1 MTSAAVRP
9 VGEPANRGS
18 ADITK
23 LYLPAAASAAA
34 CPTLLLAQQPVIVGG
49 PANTSV
55 LRAGT
60 PIPMRTSE
68 ELSTKGKALRVGQRF
83 RIETTEPVTLSG
95 QTVIPA
101 GTPGMGEVTSVRN
114 KGMWGKSGNI
124 EARVLYLRVGDR
136 QFRLS
141 GTMNDK
147 GKTGTAGVVGAVAL
161 VPVAGFFMT
170 GTSAAIPMGAPV
182 NAFLDEDVPV
192 QFAGGAPAALIT
204 VPAPTTANGTV
215 SPAVAGHTIAVPTQA
230 KK

>member
-1 MTSAAVRP
+1 MRVLAVAASFAVAVSALAQTGWTQQPIVL
-9 VGEPANRGS
+9 GS
-18 ADITK
+18 A
-23 LYLPAAASAAA
+23 
-34 CPTLLLAQQPVIVGG
+34 
-49 PANTSV
+49 ANTSV

-60 PIPMRTSE
+60 AIPMRTSE
-68 ELSTKGKALRVGQRF
+68 ELTTKGKALRVGQRF
-83 RIETTEPVTLSG
+83 RIETTEPVTLNG
-95 QTVIPA
+95 QTVIPV

-124 EARVLYLRVGDR
+124 EAHVLYLRVGDR

-161 VPVAGFFMT
+161 VPIAGFFMT

-192 QFAGGAPAALIT
+192 QFAAGAPAALIT
-204 VPAPTTANGTV
+204 VPAPTTPSGAIAPSAIGKTV
-215 SPAVAGHTIAVPTQA
+215 AVTP
-230 KK
+230 KR